1 MNLSQNHKEQTH
13 PAPPG
18 NPQLSDA
25 IAIPALRKTST
36 VKALGCCP
44 AGKVKVSLGRQ
55 GPWRGVYVVE
65 LGPMGWRSTREAVGD
80 SLAKQFWTKS
90 LVPKYK
96 NVIDNVDQYN
106 FAAKGRYCCQRIA
119 CQNLQTT
126 VAGYPFSLW
135 PYLSRPL
142 VNCLIPKERERDRER
157 ERGEER
163 ERERDTHTHTHTYI
177 YTYITQYI
185 CTYIYIYIY
194 KYW

>member
-1 MNLSQNHKEQTH
+1 MKLSKNHQNQTH
-13 PAPPG
+13 PVPPG
-18 NPQLSDA
+18 NLS
-25 IAIPALRKTST
+25 PAFRCHSHPRLAQD
-36 VKALGCCP
+36 VHGEGFLGCCP

-126 VAGYPFSLW
+126 VAGYPFCLW
-135 PYLSRPL
+135 PYLRRPL
-142 VNCLIPKERERDRER
+142 VRSGPKFRLGWFHACFRVSP
-157 ERGEER
+157 
-163 ERERDTHTHTHTYI
+163 
-177 YTYITQYI
+177 
-185 CTYIYIYIY
+185 
-194 KYW
+194 

>member
-1 MNLSQNHKEQTH
+1 MKLSKNHQNQTH
-13 PAPPG
+13 PVPTG
-18 NPQLSDA
+18 NPQLSA
-25 IAIPALRKTST
+25 IAIPTLRKTST

-96 NVIDNVDQYN
+96 YVIDNVDQYN

-126 VAGYPFSLW
+126 VAGYPFCLW

-142 VNCLIPKERERDRER
+142 VRSGPKFHLGWFHACFRVSP
-157 ERGEER
+157 
-163 ERERDTHTHTHTYI
+163 
-177 YTYITQYI
+177 
-185 CTYIYIYIY
+185 
-194 KYW
+194 